1 MTDFNCE
8 RRDELPEGLH
18 LIDLPLPLT
27 GFYHFISSWFFV
39 DNDGRRILVDPG
51 PARSVPL
58 LLDKLSEI
66 TDGLDLILLT
76 HIHLDHSGGV
86 GEVIGRYGNAKVVVH
101 QKAKR
106 HLVSPEKLWNA
117 SLGVLGEIAEA
128 YGCPSP
134 LDSNSFCEGDPDGI
148 EIIETP
154 GHAPHHLC
162 FISSFGDEKL
172 LFIGEAAG
180 LRLPFY
186 SPSGLPYLWPTTPP
200 RLDLDA
206 AMSSLSKIEN
216 VLCGD
221 ELLCYAHW
229 GLSDDPKK
237 MIKLA
242 KEQLEMWAS
251 VISGMI
257 DAPEETITD
266 CLLSGD
272 PLLKGYASLPE
283 DLRIRDRLFIMNS
296 VKGFLKYFKDSS
308 N

>member
-1 MTDFNCE
+1 MTDFNE
-8 RRDELPEGLH
+8 KPDELPEGLH
-18 LIDLPLPLT
+18 LIDLPLPLA

-51 PARSVPL
+51 PTRSVPL
-58 LLDKLSEI
+58 LLEKLSEI

-86 GEVIGRYGNAKVVVH
+86 GEVVGRYENAKVVVH

-117 SLGVLGEIAEA
+117 SMEVLGEIAEA
-128 YGCPSP
+128 YGRPSP
-134 LDSNSFCEGDPDGI
+134 LDLNSFCESNPGGI

-162 FISSFGDEKL
+162 FAVRFGEEKL

-200 RLDLDA
+200 RFDLDA
-206 AMSSLSKIEN
+206 AMLSLSRIEN
-216 VLCGD
+216 ALCGD

-229 GLSDDPKK
+229 GLSGDSPK

-242 KEQLEMWAS
+242 KGQLEMWAS

-257 DAPEETITD
+257 DIPEETITD
-266 CLLSGD
+266 CLLSRD
-272 PLLKGYASLPE
+272 PLLKEYERLPE
-283 DLRIRDRLFIMNS
+283 DLRIRDRLFIINS
-296 VKGFLKYFKDSS
+296 VKGFLKFFKDSR